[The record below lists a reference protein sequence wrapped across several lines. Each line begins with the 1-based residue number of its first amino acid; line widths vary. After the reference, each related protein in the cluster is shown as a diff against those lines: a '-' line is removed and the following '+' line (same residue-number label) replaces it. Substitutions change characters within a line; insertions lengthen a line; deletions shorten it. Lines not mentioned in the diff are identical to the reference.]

1 LQTKKIFEL
10 KPNCLIAILCICC
23 FSAAKAQLS
32 ADSLQYLPKRVLYS
46 KVTLIKNTV
55 PPSFYSDKLGFFCK
69 EELKLEKKIKI
80 PFRFRLGSLNYV
92 NQLEGKRY

>member
-1 LQTKKIFEL
+1 M
-10 KPNCLIAILCICC
+10 CCIY
-23 FSAAKAQLS
+23 SVKAQRLT
-32 ADSLQYLPKRVLYS
+32 DSLEFHPKRLLNNHLIVS
-46 KVTLIKNTV
+46 KKTIPANYYTKN
-55 PPSFYSDKLGFFCK
+55 LGFFCK